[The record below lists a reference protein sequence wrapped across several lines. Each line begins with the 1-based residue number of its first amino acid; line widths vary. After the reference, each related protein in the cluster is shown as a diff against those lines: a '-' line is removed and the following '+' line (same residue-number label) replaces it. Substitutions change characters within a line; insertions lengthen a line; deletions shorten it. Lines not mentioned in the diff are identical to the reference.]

1 LFAGAFRQIEELLN
15 GPKAF
20 SKMLFGSPT
29 AEVCRE
35 ITSELQDV
43 AGWFSGQGIT
53 PEQFCQFVV
62 VFEAAKLQRL
72 GFQLSSQVSSER
84 KVHFSLRAAESGEL
98 CGSMDVDPVTG
109 LSEVQHTC

>member
-20 SKMLFGSPT
+20 STMLFGSPT

-72 GFQLSSQVSSER
+72 GFQ
-84 KVHFSLRAAESGEL
+84 SGEL